1 MKTLCMCLSLLF
13 ASVTATAQDLDYLK
27 AQDTI
32 YIILK
37 DINGNVTKRE
47 NFNTFRMESWG
58 NDKVSDYKI
67 IDSQNRIIGI
77 EVLKNMNYPGNF
89 IVTRRNK
96 FFKKN
101 KNKII
106 TLDFIKQYEP
116 KHLFIDVLGT
126 FHSKKVFYVIDE
138 ESINRKDKEI
148 ILRKTSIV
156 PVFYTEM

>member
-1 MKTLCMCLSLLF
+1 MKLLYLF
-13 ASVTATAQDLDYLK
+13 FLLISFSSVAQDLEYLK

-89 IVTRRNK
+89 IVTRRKK

-106 TLDFIKQYEP
+106 TLDFIKKYEP

-126 FHSKKVFYVIDE
+126 FHSKKIFYVIDE